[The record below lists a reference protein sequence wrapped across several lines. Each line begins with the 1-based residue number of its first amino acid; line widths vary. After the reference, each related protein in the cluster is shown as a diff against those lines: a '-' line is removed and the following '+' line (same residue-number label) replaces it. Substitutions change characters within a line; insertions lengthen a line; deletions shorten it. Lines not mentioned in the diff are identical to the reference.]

1 MTENN
6 LWKYNRKAV
15 NLNNFIEV
23 TLIPERILYNKYR
36 EVFMPHLKIRG
47 MAKEPI
53 IKNSKELIDGL
64 TNIVK
69 CDRTWFTIEHIETEY
84 IFDGKII
91 DGYTFVELFWFERTP
106 EVKKKSC

>member
-1 MTENN
+1 
-6 LWKYNRKAV
+6 
-15 NLNNFIEV
+15 
-23 TLIPERILYNKYR
+23 
-36 EVFMPHLKIRG
+36 MPHLKIRG
-47 MAKEPI
+47 MAKESI

-106 EVKKKSC
+106 EVKKEVANFITKFIKNINGNKDCCVIFFPMKGENYCDNGEFF

>member
-1 MTENN
+1 
-6 LWKYNRKAV
+6 
-15 NLNNFIEV
+15 
-23 TLIPERILYNKYR
+23 
-36 EVFMPHLKIRG
+36 MPHLKIRG

-106 EVKKKSC
+106 EVKKEVANFITKFIKNINGNKDCCVIFFPMKGENYCDNGEFF

>member
-1 MTENN
+1 
-6 LWKYNRKAV
+6 
-15 NLNNFIEV
+15 
-23 TLIPERILYNKYR
+23 
-36 EVFMPHLKIRG
+36 MPHLKIRG
-47 MAKEPI
+47 IAKEPI

-106 EVKKKSC
+106 EVKKEVANFITKFIKNINGNKDCCVIFFPMKGENYCDNGEFF